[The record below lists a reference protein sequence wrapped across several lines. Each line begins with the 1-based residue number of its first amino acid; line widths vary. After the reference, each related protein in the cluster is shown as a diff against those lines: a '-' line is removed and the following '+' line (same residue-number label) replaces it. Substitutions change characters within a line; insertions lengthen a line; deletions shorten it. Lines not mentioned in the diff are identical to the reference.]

1 MSTSTEPA
9 TEAAAAPAAAVPAPS
24 PAPAESAAD
33 LLRDL
38 ARFYTEGKL
47 EIRLNY
53 GRLKHMD
60 SPVGVEADSNIWA
73 YGVIVVMLAAAW
85 FGGWKAGVAIFVLG
99 TLAYFT
105 IGRHYVHRRMEKR
118 IETTALTD
126 VAVWQKLWRFGGLTL
141 AALEPGAAEPC
152 PAPGGNWLA
161 FVRQLRAAE
170 VPPPP
175 WPTW

>member
-1 MSTSTEPA
+1 MASSTVTETP
-9 TEAAAAPAAAVPAPS
+9 TAAPAPA
-24 PAPAESAAD
+24 APAETAAD

-38 ARFYTEGKL
+38 CRLYTEGKL
-47 EIRLNY
+47 EISLDY

-73 YGVIVVMLAAAW
+73 YGVIVVTLAAAW
-85 FGGWKAGVAIFVLG
+85 LGGWLAGGGVFLAGVV
-99 TLAYFT
+99 AYFT

-118 IETTALTD
+118 IEETALTD
-126 VAVWQKLWRFGGLTL
+126 ANVWQKLWRFGGLTL
-141 AALEPGAAEPC
+141 VAFEPGVAEPC
-152 PAPGGNWLA
+152 AAPNGNWLA

-170 VPPPP
+170 APPPP

>member
-1 MSTSTEPA
+1 MAGSTVTETP
-9 TEAAAAPAAAVPAPS
+9 TAAAAQA
-24 PAPAESAAD
+24 APAETATD

-38 ARFYTEGKL
+38 CRLYTDGKL
-47 EIRLNY
+47 EIRLDY

-73 YGVIVVMLAAAW
+73 YGVIVLMLAGGW
-85 FGGWKAGVAIFVLG
+85 FGGLIAGAAIFVLG

-118 IETTALTD
+118 LETTALTD
-126 VAVWQKLWRFGGLTL
+126 IGVWQKLWRFGGITL
-141 AALEPGAAEPC
+141 VAFQPDVAEPC
-152 PAPGGNWLA
+152 AAPDGNWLA
-161 FVRQLRAAE
+161 FVRALRAAQ